1 MKAAARSRRDRI
13 RAQLADLKMPGALEA
28 IDDVLTRV
36 DGGGVTASEAIEQ
49 LLGAQITL
57 RNNRRLQAVMRS
69 SRLPAIKTLDDFD
82 FSFQP
87 SIKREQIDSL
97 HELGFLERKENVIFL
112 GPPGVGKTHLAISLA
127 IAAAQSGRRVYY
139 GALAHLITSLEEA
152 KTTGQLG
159 RRLKILTY
167 PSLLVIDEIGYLPV
181 SQTGAMLFFQ
191 LINRRYERASTVL
204 TSNKGFEEWGQI
216 LGDEVMAA
224 ALIDRLLHHCHIV
237 NIRGSSYRMRKH
249 TDLSK
254 ILHSPP
260 AESSPSP
267 PEEKESKSK
276 GENDELEARH
286 LRQVCNFR
294 WPDGVNPRG
303 WTVGVGWIDRLRV
316 SGCIHTLEFL
326 RRPVAEGGVQ
336 ASSIVYLLKEVGE
349 SVGWVI
355 NRAVVVCEDLLVL
368 QSFEEALDVRVV
380 IGISPPGHRSSDTV
394 GGEA

>member
-1 MKAAARSRRDRI
+1 MKAAGSRRDRI

-28 IDDVLTRV
+28 VDDVLTRV
-36 DGGGVTASEAIEQ
+36 DGGGVTASEAIGQ

-57 RNNRRLQAVMRS
+57 RNNRRLQAAMRS
-69 SRLPAIKTLDDFD
+69 SRLPAIKILDDFD

-139 GALAHLITSLEEA
+139 GALADLITSLEEA
-152 KTTGQLG
+152 KTAGQLG

-204 TSNKGFEEWGQI
+204 TSNKGFEDQI

-249 TDLSK
+249 IDLSK

-260 AESSPSP
+260 AEPSP
-267 PEEKESKSK
+267 LPPKRKRARAKEKST
-276 GENDELEARH
+276 N
-286 LRQVCNFR
+286 
-294 WPDGVNPRG
+294 
-303 WTVGVGWIDRLRV
+303 
-316 SGCIHTLEFL
+316 
-326 RRPVAEGGVQ
+326 
-336 ASSIVYLLKEVGE
+336 
-349 SVGWVI
+349 
-355 NRAVVVCEDLLVL
+355 
-368 QSFEEALDVRVV
+368 
-380 IGISPPGHRSSDTV
+380 
-394 GGEA
+394 